1 MTGKGSGKI
10 IVQGRHGRVHLLQ
23 VLKREAKADRVRHEF
38 EASQYPQ
45 IYTNKL
51 CLYRR
56 QIL

>member
-23 VLKREAKADRVRHEF
+23 VLRRRLRQADSRIMRF
-38 EASQYPQ
+38 EASQ
-45 IYTNKL
+45 YTNKL
-51 CLYRR
+51 CLYHR